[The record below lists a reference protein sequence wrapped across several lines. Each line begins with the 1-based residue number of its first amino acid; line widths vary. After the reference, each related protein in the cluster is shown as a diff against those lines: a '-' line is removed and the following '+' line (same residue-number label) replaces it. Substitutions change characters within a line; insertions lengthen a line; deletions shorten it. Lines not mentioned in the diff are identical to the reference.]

1 MAKDYFFHFQI
12 QVVVHSV
19 DLDACQLRVDVS
31 VFGL

>member
-31 VFGL
+31 VFRL

>member
-19 DLDACQLRVDVS
+19 DLDACQLGVDGS
-31 VFGL
+31 IFGL